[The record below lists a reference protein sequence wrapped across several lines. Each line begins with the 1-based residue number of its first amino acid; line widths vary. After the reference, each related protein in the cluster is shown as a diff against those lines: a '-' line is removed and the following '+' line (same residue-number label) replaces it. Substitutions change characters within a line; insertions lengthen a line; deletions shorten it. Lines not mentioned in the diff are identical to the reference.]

1 MPFPNQ
7 LEVPRLHVDPS
18 KPLLTQ
24 KEQYKDFTNRVRPS
38 PPIFRNA
45 VLSFAV
51 GGIIASVGQ
60 VLLMFYQGLG
70 LSMSDAVSVTLAT
83 LILLGAIFTAIGL
96 YDETSRWA
104 GAGLLIP
111 ISGLANVMVAPA
123 IEARR
128 EGLVVGVGADVFS
141 VAGPVLVFGVVIS
154 WLAGL
159 LYYLFR

>member
-1 MPFPNQ
+1 MPFPNRW
-7 LEVPRLHVDPS
+7 EVRHLHVDPS

-24 KEQYKDFTNRVRPS
+24 KHQYKDFVERVRPS

-51 GGIIASVGQ
+51 GGTIASVGQ
-60 VLLMFYQGLG
+60 VLLMFYQSLG

-83 LILLGAIFTAIGL
+83 LILLGAVLTATGL
-96 YDETSRWA
+96 YDKSCRWA
-104 GAGLLIP
+104 GAGVLIP

-141 VAGPVLVFGVVIS
+141 IAGPVLVFGVVIS

-159 LYYLFR
+159 FYYLF